1 MNGFAELTID
11 NWQLTIMFRNP
22 VFLKILSSFLTTMIM
37 FYPEGIP

>member
-11 NWQLTIMFRNP
+11 NWQLTIMCRNP
-22 VFLKILSSFLTTMIM
+22 VFLKILSCFLTTMIM